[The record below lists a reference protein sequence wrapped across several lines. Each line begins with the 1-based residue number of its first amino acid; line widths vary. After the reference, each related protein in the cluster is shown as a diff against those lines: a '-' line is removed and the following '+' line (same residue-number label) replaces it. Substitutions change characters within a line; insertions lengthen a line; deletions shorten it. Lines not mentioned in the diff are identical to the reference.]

1 VPSDEERLEDI
12 VALVALRAQI
22 RDLRHAVN
30 RVTWLV
36 VLAILGGAIASG
48 VLGVLVLYGRG

>member
-1 VPSDEERLEDI
+1 MPSDERLEGI
-12 VALVALRAQI
+12 MALVALRAQI
-22 RDLRHAVN
+22 RDLRHAVK

-48 VLGVLVLYGRG
+48 VLGVLVLHGRG

>member
-1 VPSDEERLEDI
+1 MPSDERLEDI
-12 VALVALRAQI
+12 VALVALRSQI

-36 VLAILGGAIASG
+36 VLAILTVIVMGLIG
-48 VLGVLVLYGRG
+48 VLIHA

>member
-1 VPSDEERLEDI
+1 MPSDERLEDI
-12 VALVALRAQI
+12 VALVALRSQI

-36 VLAILGGAIASG
+36 VLAILGGAIAGG
-48 VLGVLVLYGRG
+48 VLGVLVLYANG

>member
-1 VPSDEERLEDI
+1 MPSDERLEGI
-12 VALVALRAQI
+12 MALVALRAQI
-22 RDLRHAVN
+22 RDLRHAVK